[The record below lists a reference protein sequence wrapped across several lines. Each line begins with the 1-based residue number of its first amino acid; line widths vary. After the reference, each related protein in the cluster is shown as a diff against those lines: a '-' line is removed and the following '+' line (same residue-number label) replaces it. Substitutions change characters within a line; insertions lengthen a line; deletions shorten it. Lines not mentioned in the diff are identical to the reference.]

1 MQQRVVVLS
10 HHFFTTSIFQMSPI
24 SDKMGSIISRV
35 RLRPSDGARES
46 VKPHSPNREDSLERR
61 GPRFNILSILQDWIW
76 EFGSAGLSLVC
87 LLAVVI
93 FLFVFQD
100 KPLSRWNVRLDIT
113 PNTLVSF
120 LSTLSRA
127 SLLLPIASSISQL
140 KWIHAASAPNY
151 LSDIEVFD
159 AASRG
164 PWGALTLLWTSNAR
178 TKLAAWGSI
187 ITVLTMAMDPFTQ
200 QLLSYPTRNI
210 HTEGATF
217 PAAERFDTNNFIE
230 ESKNNRKPHPGML
243 GYLRFNLHI

>member
-1 MQQRVVVLS
+1 MSDRVGG
-10 HHFFTTSIFQMSPI
+10 IA
-24 SDKMGSIISRV
+24 SRV
-35 RLRPSDGARES
+35 RPRPSDGARES
-46 VKPHSPNREDSLERR
+46 VKFYSPN
-61 GPRFNILSILQDWIW
+61 RFNILSVLQEWTW
-76 EFGSAGLSLVC
+76 EFASAGLSLTC

-93 FLFVFQD
+93 FLLVFQD

-164 PWGALTLLWTSNAR
+164 PWGALTLLWTLNAR
-178 TKLAAWGSI
+178 TKLATWGSI
-187 ITVLTMAMDPFTQ
+187 ITVFTMAMDPFAQ
-200 QLLSYPTRNI
+200 QLLSYPTRNVYA
-210 HTEGATF
+210 EGATF
-217 PAAERFDTNNFIE
+217 PAADRFDTNSIIDDTNSSTE
-230 ESKNNRKPHPGML
+230 ERPDSVTSKLHPGML
-243 GYLRFNLHI
+243 VFLIFDLHI